1 MNQGLTSTLT
11 VSVKVLRW
19 ASTPS
24 VQRLAVVL
32 LLGICVSLALP
43 FFSVNAPTVSE
54 FDAIPAMLCLGL
66 GLILLVQ
73 SPTITPRTGDHVV
86 VAVLALLLAI
96 PSFQGALIVLFFVG
110 LWVGGRAL
118 SSIQASHESSLT
130 STRQLA
136 SQHLT
141 IKNSALILMVCAL
154 QALTVLYALKW
165 FTEPVLALDAN
176 MVASVLQLV
185 TGTGYAVGNVYF
197 GPSDHQVLM
206 LRNCS
211 SLPAM
216 ISAFTC
222 WFAIARWHQVV
233 FSFREVTIVALLLV
247 SALLLNVLRL
257 FSMGLTMEW
266 HTWWHSPTGEDT
278 YLFLTAALTLSIIF
292 WGIRYAKTEHTH

>member
-1 MNQGLTSTLT
+1 MNKGITNTLT
-11 VSVKVLRW
+11 LSLKSLRW

-24 VQRLAVVL
+24 VQRLALIL
-32 LLGICVSLALP
+32 LLGVCVSLALP
-43 FFSVNAPTVSE
+43 FFSSNVPTVSE

-73 SPTITPRTGDHVV
+73 SPMITPRSSDYA
-86 VAVLALLLAI
+86 VAIALALLLVI

-110 LWVGGRAL
+110 LWVGIRAL
-118 SSIQASHESSLT
+118 ASEQSSRDCGAQSHQALPIRRLA
-130 STRQLA
+130 TR
-136 SQHLT
+136 
-141 IKNSALILMVCAL
+141 NSALILMVCSA
-154 QALTVLYALKW
+154 QALTILYALKW

-176 MVASVLQLV
+176 MVAALLQLV
-185 TGTGYAVGNVYF
+185 TGTGHAVGNVYF

-211 SLPAM
+211 SLPAI
-216 ISAFTC
+216 ISAFAC
-222 WFAIARWHQVV
+222 WFAIARWHHVA
-233 FSFREVTIVALLLV
+233 FSLREVTVVSLLLI

-278 YLFLTAALTLSIIF
+278 YLFLSAALTLSIIF
-292 WGIRYAKTEHTH
+292 WGTRYAKTEFTH

>member
-1 MNQGLTSTLT
+1 M
-11 VSVKVLRW
+11 
-19 ASTPS
+19 
-24 VQRLAVVL
+24 L
-32 LLGICVSLALP
+32 LP
-43 FFSVNAPTVSE
+43 
-54 FDAIPAMLCLGL
+54 
-66 GLILLVQ
+66 LLWRCC
-73 SPTITPRTGDHVV
+73 SP
-86 VAVLALLLAI
+86 I

-110 LWVGGRAL
+110 IWVGLRAL
-118 SSIQASHESSLT
+118 SSLQASHESSPPT
-130 STRQLA
+130 TKPLA
-136 SQHLT
+136 GQNLA
-141 IKNSALILMVCAL
+141 IKNSALILIVCAL

-176 MVASVLQLV
+176 MVAAVLQLV

-222 WFAIARWHQVV
+222 WFAIARWHQVR
-233 FSFREVTIVALLLV
+233 FSFREVTVVSLLML

-266 HTWWHSPTGEDT
+266 HTWWHSPNGEDT
-278 YLFLTAALTLSIIF
+278 YLFLSAALTLSIIF
-292 WGIRYAKTEHTH
+292 WGTRYAKTEHTH